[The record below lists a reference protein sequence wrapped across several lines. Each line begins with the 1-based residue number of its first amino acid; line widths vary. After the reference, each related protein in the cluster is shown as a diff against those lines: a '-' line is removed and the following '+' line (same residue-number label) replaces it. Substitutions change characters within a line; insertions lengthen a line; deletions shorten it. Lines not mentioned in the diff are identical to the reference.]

1 MNKKA
6 IITGNKS
13 KHRFDL
19 GEVVKV
25 ISKHKGYYKCNG
37 TGMAHYIIPLDELQ
51 ILNNHSI
58 TTR

>member
-13 KHRFDL
+13 KHNFDI

-25 ISKHKGYYKCNG
+25 ISKHKDYYKCKG
-37 TGMAHYIIPLDELQ
+37 TGMAHYIIPFNELHL
-51 ILNNHSI
+51 I
-58 TTR
+58 

>member
-25 ISKHKGYYKCNG
+25 ISKHKGYYKCKG
-37 TGMAHYIIPLDELQ
+37 TGMAHYIIPNNELQ
-51 ILNNHSI
+51 ILN
-58 TTR
+58 

>member
-1 MNKKA
+1 MKA
-6 IITGNKS
+6 IITGNRS
-13 KHRFDL
+13 KHNFEI

-25 ISKHKGYYKCNG
+25 ISKHEREGYCKCKGK
-37 TGMAHYIIPLDELQ
+37 GMGHYFIPLDELQ

>member
-1 MNKKA
+1 MKA

-19 GEVVKV
+19 GEVVEV
-25 ISKHKGYYKCNG
+25 ISKHEREGYYKCKG

-51 ILNNHSI
+51 LI
-58 TTR
+58 